1 MSNQETIVT
10 LENHLQQELPAKL
23 DYLQQTVNINSFTAN
38 PIGVNKVGDLTA
50 EAFAQL
56 GFTAERVQAADYL
69 YGKHLILTR
78 HGQTKDG
85 RPGPKVG
92 FISHLDT
99 VYPAAEELDNNFH
112 WRISGRRIYG
122 PGVYDIKG
130 GTMMILLLLSALQ
143 KVYPE
148 LFDQITWVVLLNAA
162 EEALVPD
169 FGRLCLSN
177 LDGNTLAALVFEG
190 GVSYGK
196 DYKFV
201 TSRKGMARYHITVE
215 GKAAHAGTSHN
226 HGANAILQMSEVI
239 QRVAHFTNYEQAITF
254 NVGTISGGTV
264 INRVPHQASAFV
276 EMRAYSPSVFASG
289 VDRMVALN
297 EFSSVQSANG
307 GYPCKVSINLLG
319 QWKPWAPNQKSDTLL
334 NLWREAGK
342 NLGIVIEG
350 EARGGLSDGNWT
362 WQQVATLDGLGPDGG
377 NAHCSERSEDGSKDQ
392 EYILLDSF
400 IPKALLNC
408 LAITK
413 LVNEHAAIQSNG
425 A

>member
-1 MSNQETIVT
+1 MFNQEFIEK
-10 LENHLQQELPAKL
+10 LENHLQRQLPAKL
-23 DYLQQTVNINSFTAN
+23 DFLEQVVKVNSFTAN
-38 PIGVNKVGDLTA
+38 SIGVNMVGDLTE
-50 EAFAQL
+50 EAFAPL
-56 GFTAERVQAADYL
+56 GFTADRLQAADFL
-69 YGKHLILTR
+69 YGKHLVLTR
-78 HGQTKDG
+78 PGQARG
-85 RPGPKVG
+85 GHPAPKIA

-99 VYPAAEELDNNFH
+99 VYPAAEEMDNDFH
-112 WRISGRRIYG
+112 WRVSGKRIYG

-130 GTMMILLLLSALQ
+130 GTTMILLVLSALQ
-143 KVYPE
+143 KIIPE

-169 FGRLCLSN
+169 FGQLCMDRL
-177 LDGNTLAALVFEG
+177 DTNTLASLVFEG
-190 GVSYGK
+190 GGSSKQG
-196 DYKFV
+196 YKFV

-215 GKAAHAGTSHN
+215 GRAAHAGTSHN

-239 QRVAHFTNYEQAITF
+239 QRVSHFTDYEQAITF

-289 VDRMVALN
+289 LDKMVALN
-297 EFSSVQSANG
+297 EFSSVRSANG
-307 GYPCKVSINLLG
+307 GYPCKVNVNILG
-319 QWKPWAPNQKSDTLL
+319 QWQPWAPNQKSNALF
-334 NLWREAGK
+334 NIWREAGE
-342 NLGIVIEG
+342 NLGVPIKA

-362 WQQVATLDGLGPDGG
+362 WQRIATLDGLGPDGG

-392 EYILLDSF
+392 EYILPDSF

-413 LVNEHAAIQSNG
+413 LVNDHAAIQSNG